1 MDFQA
6 LERRFIEHLKQR
18 IRSGEL
24 TERKLAKLAGIS
36 QPHVHN
42 VLKGKRI
49 FSMEMADTIL
59 HVLRLDLLD
68 LIEAEEASEIQR
80 RRQNR
85 MW

>member
-6 LERRFIEHLKQR
+6 LERRFIEHLRQR

-24 TERKLAKLAGIS
+24 TERKLARMAGIS

-49 FSMEMADTIL
+49 FSLAMADTIL

-68 LIEAEEASEIQR
+68 LIEPEEAAEIQR
-80 RRQNR
+80 RQ
-85 MW
+85 

>member
-1 MDFQA
+1 MDFQV

-24 TERKLAKLAGIS
+24 TERRLARLAGIS

-49 FSMEMADTIL
+49 FSMAMADTIL

-68 LIEAEEASEIQR
+68 LIEPEEAAEIQR
-80 RRQNR
+80 RR
-85 MW
+85 

>member
-1 MDFQA
+1 MDFQE
-6 LERRFIEHLKQR
+6 LERRFIEHLRER

-24 TERKLAKLAGIS
+24 TERRLARLAGIS

-49 FSMEMADTIL
+49 FSLQTADLIL

-68 LIEAEEASEIQR
+68 LLSADELNQE
-80 RRQNR
+80 RRQ
-85 MW
+85 

>member
-1 MDFQA
+1 MDFQE
-6 LERRFIEHLKQR
+6 LERRFVDHLRGR

-24 TERKLAKLAGIS
+24 TERRLAKMAGIS

-49 FSMEMADTIL
+49 FSLQMADLIL

-68 LIEAEEASEIQR
+68 LITPQEIEEK
-80 RRQNR
+80 RRQ
-85 MW
+85 